1 MPYFIYLVS
10 YNQSWSM
17 VVDIILTCLLFSAV
31 VVFSVVLKLSKRSI
45 AFIVSVLLL
54 QILSILLE
62 LPFTKDLVLFIFLLT
77 LGYLLLIYGKNEV
90 GILKHPKHVKKQ
102 DALSTNETD
111 QLFAVLNKA
120 VTDLSASKTGALIT
134 LERKDSLDPF
144 MQTSGVKVNA
154 PASPELLETIFFNK
168 TPLHD
173 GATIIRGN
181 IIASSAVFYQPTQK
195 PLNGKYGSR
204 HRAAIGISEVCDAL
218 TIVVSEETGKVSFT
232 FKGELIAVPVASFVD
247 KLKEYYF

>member
-1 MPYFIYLVS
+1 MIL
-10 YNQSWSM
+10 
-17 VVDIILTCLLFSAV
+17 DIVLACLLFAGV
-31 VVFSVVLKLSKRSI
+31 VVVSVLLKLSKHSI
-45 AFIVSVLLL
+45 AFIVGILVLNVV
-54 QILSILLE
+54 SILLNLE
-62 LPFTKDLVLFIFLLT
+62 FTKSMILFIFLLT
-77 LGYLLLIYGKNEV
+77 LGYLLLIYGKVEV

-120 VTDLSASKTGALIT
+120 VNDLSASKTGALIT
-134 LERKDSLDPF
+134 LERKDNLDPF

-154 PASPELLETIFFNK
+154 PVSPELLETIFFNK

-181 IIASSAVFYQPTQK
+181 IIACSAVFYQPTQK

-232 FKGELIAVPVASFVD
+232 FKGELITVPVANFID